1 MRQEATSPR
10 LGNSGA
16 IVPPTA
22 HPTAE
27 DRQWRRRRRRGSR
40 SGGSLHGL
48 RISDLETYIA
58 HRYPNGM
65 EDDDAARDDAA
76 IMLHHMA
83 HYAVDPRGRMLR
95 WLGTRCSW
103 MPELEAARMVANI
116 CSSPRRYKADT
127 LAIKL
132 NLTAAERTALS
143 ITTIGAVDLLK
154 EKRITRRRQRDVERK
169 KRNRRARGA
178 RPRAEY
184 ESKSLTRAKP
194 WVQEGISRRTWE
206 RRRHRAASPA
216 TAHA

>member
-1 MRQEATSPR
+1 M
-10 LGNSGA
+10 
-16 IVPPTA
+16 PPIA

-27 DRQWRRRRRRGSR
+27 DRQWRRRRRKGSR
-40 SGGSLHGL
+40 TGGSLHGL

-83 HYAVDPRGRMLR
+83 HYSVDPRGRMLR

-127 LAIKL
+127 LAAKL
-132 NLTAAERTALS
+132 NLTAAERTALR
-143 ITTIGAVDLLK
+143 ITTIGAVDMLK
-154 EKRITRRRQRDVERK
+154 EKRAARRRQRDLQRK
-169 KRNRRARGA
+169 KRDRRARGA

-184 ESKSLTRAKP
+184 EANSVSRAKP
-194 WVQEGISRRTWE
+194 WLQEGISRRTWE
-206 RRRHRAASPA
+206 RRKSKRVASAA
-216 TAHA
+216 TAYP